1 MNKKK
6 YKQKIKLHK
15 EMNSIVIILKNQ
27 IFNLSVENKQ
37 KTNV

>member
-27 IFNLSVENKQ
+27 IFNLSVEKI
-37 KTNV
+37 